1 VTQTTSGTKAQPKP
15 VVELILYFPFDNMG
29 TVIVLA
35 LYPVK
40 LRGDSALA
48 CYGSITGNYSTSS
61 DQGYVKFLGL
71 DGGNIASL

>member
-1 VTQTTSGTKAQPKP
+1 
-15 VVELILYFPFDNMG
+15 MG
-29 TVIVLA
+29 TVIDLA

-48 CYGSITGNYSTSS
+48 CYGGITGNYPSS

-71 DGGNIASL
+71 GGGNIASL